1 MGVGWGTW
9 GRAPA
14 PSCGNEQL
22 HLCQAR
28 KERPARLIQAPRLGE
43 WDPQAGRPRQRG
55 LCCSRATASENRGP
69 PLPPMPRPLPPT
81 CFILDRRWGTS
92 MSG

>member
-1 MGVGWGTW
+1 MGLGWGTW

-22 HLCQAR
+22 HLCQAH
-28 KERPARLIQAPRLGE
+28 KEHPARLIQAPRLGE

-69 PLPPMPRPLPPT
+69 PLPPMPRPPPPT
-81 CFILDRRWGTS
+81 CFILDCRWGTS